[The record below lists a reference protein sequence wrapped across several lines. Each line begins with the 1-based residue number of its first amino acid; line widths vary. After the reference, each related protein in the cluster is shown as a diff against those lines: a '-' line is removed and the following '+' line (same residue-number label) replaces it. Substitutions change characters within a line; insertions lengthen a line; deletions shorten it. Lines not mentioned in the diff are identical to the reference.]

1 MVKITIDLPEE
12 LVNFIDKKVKEK
24 LFQSREDYIV
34 HAARL
39 LAELY
44 GIGGV
49 SLLNQIISKVLPS
62 KKPKAAPELTEEEA
76 YVLSL
81 FRESTFL
88 YPEELWARALE
99 DSIVRGVSPP
109 KKEELFKAVEN
120 LIKRGYLQELKKNG
134 EPIIKILKKVNEN
147 EV

>member
-1 MVKITIDLPEE
+1 
-12 LVNFIDKKVKEK
+12 
-24 LFQSREDYIV
+24 
-34 HAARL
+34 
-39 LAELY
+39 
-44 GIGGV
+44 
-49 SLLNQIISKVLPS
+49 VLPS
-62 KKPKAAPELTEEEA
+62 KKPKAAPELTEEET

-134 EPIIKILKKVNEN
+134 ERIIKILKKGK
-147 EV
+147 